1 MTRTVWK
8 TPWPRKKAPEVRL
21 FPSLAQHWKRLSGR
35 QKTLI
40 HWLVLVALVAGYF
53 IWQYSRMP
61 GAALYGH
68 NHTDRPI
75 FSYFVNDNWG
85 GNTAANGGGGVTC
98 CWRIEGKTLKVDWIL
113 DVTPEQIKQG
123 LEEETLS
130 IEVPNPPRKRTDD
143 TLHVHFLPG
152 NQVRLAWS
160 DKHTTPLKEKLREF
174 YAGDQERRSE

>member
-1 MTRTVWK
+1 M
-8 TPWPRKKAPEVRL
+8 RL

-40 HWLVLVALVAGYF
+40 HWLVLAALVASYF

-85 GNTAANGGGGVTC
+85 GNGGMTC

-130 IEVPNPPRKRTDD
+130 IEVPNPPRQRGDRY
-143 TLHVHFLPG
+143 LHVHFFPG
-152 NQVRLAWS
+152 DQVRLAWS
-160 DKHTTPLKEKLREF
+160 ANLDTPYENLKEAPAVPATK
-174 YAGDQERRSE
+174 DQEVQPQ